1 MRSPLDT
8 VVVAKY
14 AIMAHVVVVV
24 VVVVVVWLLHGIVKL
39 FFVIAAPS

>member
-14 AIMAHVVVVV
+14 AIMAVA
-24 VVVVVVWLLHGIVKL
+24 VVVWLLHGIVIL
-39 FFVIAAPS
+39 FFVIAARRRDS